1 MPSNRRKI
9 PKKTA
14 NRHLKFYEFIAIML
28 FISLVCLL
36 VFIVA
41 SGLLYTGDTLGS
53 AQAYALQ
60 TQTAINTNPTPTP
73 FLPEGQEVHTG
84 VTVSNNPTGST
95 GSTGAA
101 EPTEIEP
108 TPTTHVLQQPKGQV
122 NILLL
127 GSDARPAEG
136 GFRTDVIVLVS
147 LNPEGEFVSAVSFPR
162 DLFVNIPGYGNNRIN
177 VAFPFGGFDL
187 LADTFEL
194 NFGIRPDHYMLV
206 NFSGFKAVVDSLGG
220 INVQA
225 AQNLSD
231 TCATW
236 IDPSG
241 YCSVGPG
248 QVYMNGEV
256 ALWYARSRYST
267 SDIDRAR
274 RSQEVIK
281 AIFNRMM
288 SLDAVLKAPEM
299 YNIYKSYVETDIGL
313 TDIVS
318 LLPLASKVYSSG
330 DIRSY
335 VIGYNQVYD
344 WITPQ
349 GAQVLLPDY
358 GLIQEI
364 LIEALQLQ

>member
-1 MPSNRRKI
+1 MPSNRRKT
-9 PKKTA
+9 PKKSG
-14 NRHLKFYEFIAIML
+14 RPRLKFYEFIAIMVFL
-28 FISLVCLL
+28 SLVCLL

-41 SGLLYTGDTLGS
+41 SGLLYTGDSLGS

-60 TQTAINTNPTPTP
+60 TQIALNTDPTPTP
-73 FLPEGQEVHTG
+73 FLPDGQGGQTDI
-84 VTVSNNPTGST
+84 TNNVNPAGTPE
-95 GSTGAA
+95 AA
-101 EPTEIEP
+101 EPTESEP
-108 TPTTHVLQQPKGQV
+108 TPTTRVLQQPEGQV

-147 LNPEGEFVSAVSFPR
+147 LNPKGEFVSAISFPR

-177 VAFPFGGFDL
+177 VAFPYGGFDL

-194 NFGIRPDHYMLV
+194 NFGIRPDRYMLV

-231 TCATW
+231 SCATW

-248 QVYMNGEV
+248 QVHMNGEV

-288 SLDAVLKAPEM
+288 NLDAILQAPDM

-313 TDIVS
+313 TDIVP
-318 LLPLASKVYSSG
+318 LLPLATKVYGSG